1 MLHVKE
7 FGFQRQSQ
15 TLFSVVS
22 IRFRS
27 RLKVQT
33 IRGRVNFAKRGLKMG
48 CCTAL
53 QAAPAQLTA
62 AF

>member
-1 MLHVKE
+1 MKYFSASLSS
-7 FGFQRQSQ
+7 RQ
-15 TLFSVVS
+15 
-22 IRFRS
+22 
-27 RLKVQT
+27 KVQT
-33 IRGRVNFAKRGLKMG
+33 IRGHTKIAKLGLKMG